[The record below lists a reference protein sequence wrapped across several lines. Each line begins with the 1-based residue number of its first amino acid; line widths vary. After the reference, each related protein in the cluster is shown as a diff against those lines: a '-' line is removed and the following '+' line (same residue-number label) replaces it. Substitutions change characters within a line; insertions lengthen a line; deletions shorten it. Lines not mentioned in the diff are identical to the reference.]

1 MPGNTA
7 MDLAVYGLTFSLW
20 AGNFIKKQEGCNDM
34 SNGDWAVESF
44 SKGLNCAQAVLS
56 AYGPALGLDEKTCIK
71 IASPFGG
78 GIGHVQEV
86 CGAVS
91 GAVMAIGLKHG
102 EGSEQRDKRDRIIE
116 LTQEFLRQFKERSG
130 SLLCRDLLNFD
141 ISTREGLRKAREQG
155 AFSVCSGYV
164 RLAGELL
171 EKIL

>member
-1 MPGNTA
+1 MVCRCRIWL
-7 MDLAVYGLTFSLW
+7 DFFV
-20 AGNFIKKQEGCNDM
+20 AGWEPHEKTKGYYDM
-34 SNGDWAVESF
+34 SNGDRAVRNFNS
-44 SKGLNCAQAVLS
+44 GLNCAQAVLS
-56 AYGPALGLDEKTCIK
+56 TYGPALGLDEKTCIK

-86 CGAVS
+86 CGAVT

-141 ISTREGLRKAREQG
+141 IYTIDGLRKAREQG

-164 RLAGELL
+164 RLAEELL
-171 EKIL
+171 EKLL

>member
-1 MPGNTA
+1 
-7 MDLAVYGLTFSLW
+7 
-20 AGNFIKKQEGCNDM
+20 M
-34 SNGDWAVESF
+34 SKAEKAAEKFKNGM
-44 SKGLNCAQAVLS
+44 NCSQAVLS
-56 AYGPALGLDEKTCIK
+56 AYGPALGLDEKTCIR

-102 EGSEQRDKRDRIIE
+102 EGREQRDKRDRIIE
-116 LTQEFLRQFKERSG
+116 LTQEFIKEFKKQKKSI
-130 SLLCRDLLNFD
+130 LCRDLLGCD
-141 ISTREGLRKAREQG
+141 ISTGDGLIKAREQN
-155 AFSVCSGYV
+155 AFNVCVDYV